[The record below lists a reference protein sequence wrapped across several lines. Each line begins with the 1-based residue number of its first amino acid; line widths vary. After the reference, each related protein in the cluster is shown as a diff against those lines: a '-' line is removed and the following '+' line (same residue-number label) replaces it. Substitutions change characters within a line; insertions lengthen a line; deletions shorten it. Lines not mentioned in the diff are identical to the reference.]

1 MSKDDPLHLCCG
13 KAGLVGSGLPT
24 SAKRIFRQQLH
35 LHLDQDACKCCIQP
49 LKETNQA
56 ANVGVG
62 GNWLEIKAPS
72 SCLNLPASKFPSKM
86 TGGATS
92 NMESSLVSES
102 QAPVFHG
109 RSGQLVTLSQAG
121 RTASRSHATQVLRLK
136 IWKTGQTQRV
146 TIICRSSIMDLSC
159 RLRHYWTIKWLRL
172 VTYI

>member
-24 SAKRIFRQQLH
+24 SAKRIFRQQLD
-35 LHLDQDACKCCIQP
+35 LHLDQDACKCRLQP
-49 LKETNQA
+49 LKEATQA

-62 GNWLEIKAPS
+62 GNWLEIKSPS
-72 SCLNLPASKFPSKM
+72 SCLNLPDSEDPSKM

-121 RTASRSHATQVLRLK
+121 RTASRSHATQVHSLK
-136 IWKTGQTQRV
+136 IWNRSNSKSQCAGVQSWTCPVGCAIIGQ
-146 TIICRSSIMDLSC
+146 SDG
-159 RLRHYWTIKWLRL
+159 
-172 VTYI
+172 

>member
-1 MSKDDPLHLCCG
+1 MCCG

-24 SAKRIFRQQLH
+24 SAKRIFRQQLD
-35 LHLDQDACKCCIQP
+35 LHLDQDACKCRLQP
-49 LKETNQA
+49 LKEANQA
-56 ANVGVG
+56 ANVG
-62 GNWLEIKAPS
+62 NWLEIKSPS
-72 SCLNLPASKFPSKM
+72 SCLNLPASKDPSQM

-92 NMESSLVSES
+92 NMESSLVSDS

-121 RTASRSHATQVLRLK
+121 RTASRSHATQVHSLK

-159 RLRHYWTIKWLRL
+159 RLRHYWTIRWLRL
-172 VTYI
+172 VINMVVWNSTR